1 MRSLILVL
9 SIALLAACGGKTP
22 SPADPERTSSAA
34 RGGEPPS
41 SADTER
47 TSSPSDQILSDR
59 AADFTKDLVA
69 GAPAEPAA
77 TEPPPVPLDL
87 AVKLTEPGD
96 HGNTVVIDL
105 RPDPEQKGSFLWIES
120 LTDQARDMTGL
131 KELRRRKVTGD
142 ELVALKMAV
151 EGGFYDLDPTYGDP
165 KKATPQTLLVTM
177 DGKVKRV
184 VVAGERNT
192 VFGAVRDALRA
203 LAP

>member
-1 MRSLILVL
+1 MRSLILIL
-9 SIALLAACGGKTP
+9 SIALVAACGGKTP
-22 SPADPERTSSAA
+22 PPEEPAPAPAAGESAA
-34 RGGEPPS
+34 AAAPT
-41 SADTER
+41 D
-47 TSSPSDQILSDR
+47 L
-59 AADFTKDLVA
+59 AADVTEAA

-131 KELRRRKVTGD
+131 KELRRRKVAAD

-151 EGGFYDLDPTYGDP
+151 EGGFYELDPTYGDP

-177 DGKVKRV
+177 DGKPKRV